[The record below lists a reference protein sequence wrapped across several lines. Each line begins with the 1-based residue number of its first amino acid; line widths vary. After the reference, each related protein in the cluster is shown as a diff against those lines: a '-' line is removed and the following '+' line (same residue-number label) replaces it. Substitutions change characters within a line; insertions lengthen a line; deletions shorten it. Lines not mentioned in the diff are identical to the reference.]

1 MFMLD
6 TNMCIYVI
14 NERDPSLCEQFVAQA
29 GSLCVSSISYAELVY
44 GVVHFSY
51 AELVYGVVHSRRVK
65 HNERE
70 LAAFVKDL
78 EILPFGQESA
88 GPYGDIRHAL
98 TRKGTL
104 IGANDVLIAAHAR
117 SINDATLVTN
127 NEREF
132 RRVPKLQIEN
142 WLKRAKC

>member
-14 NERDPSLCEQFVAQA
+14 NERDPALREQFVEHA
-29 GSLCVSSISYAELVY
+29 GSLCASSISYAELVY
-44 GVVHFSY
+44 GVVH
-51 AELVYGVVHSRRVK
+51 SRRIK

-78 EILPFGQESA
+78 DILPFGQEGA
-88 GPYGDIRHAL
+88 GHYGDIRHAL
-98 TRKGTL
+98 TKKGRM
-104 IGANDVLIAAHAR
+104 IGANDLLIAAHAR
-117 SINDATLVTN
+117 SIAATLVTN

-132 RRVPKLQIEN
+132 RGVPKLHIEN
-142 WLKRAKC
+142 WLKQSK

>member
-14 NERDPSLCEQFVAQA
+14 NERDPALREQFVEHA
-29 GSLCVSSISYAELVY
+29 GSLFISSI
-44 GVVHFSY
+44 SY

-78 EILPFGQESA
+78 DMLPFGLEGA
-88 GPYGDIRHAL
+88 EHYGDIRHAL
-98 TRKGTL
+98 TKKGTL
-104 IGANDVLIAAHAR
+104 IGANDLLIAAHAR
-117 SINDATLVTN
+117 SIDATLVTN
-127 NEREF
+127 KFTFYRTRT
-132 RRVPKLQIEN
+132 RRNQ
-142 WLKRAKC
+142 